1 MLQNIALVTAFTSGM
16 LAAATASPTS
26 FAKVVRPL
34 LKRNC
39 EMCHNQALASG
50 GLDLTPFYD
59 RSSVPQK
66 REGWERIISKL
77 HSGEM
82 PRRASR
88 NPAAEERL
96 ALENYV
102 QGELDR
108 VDRAAK
114 PDPGRVTARLLN
126 RAEYSNTVRDSTGR
140 LAGLSLT

>member
-1 MLQNIALVTAFTSGM
+1 
-16 LAAATASPTS
+16 
-26 FAKVVRPL
+26 
-34 LKRNC
+34 
-39 EMCHNQALASG
+39 
-50 GLDLTPFYD
+50 
-59 RSSVPQK
+59 
-66 REGWERIISKL
+66 
-77 HSGEM
+77 M
-82 PRRASR
+82 P
-88 NPAAEERL
+88 PKGIPHPPAEERL

>member
-1 MLQNIALVTAFTSGM
+1 
-16 LAAATASPTS
+16 
-26 FAKVVRPL
+26 
-34 LKRNC
+34 
-39 EMCHNQALASG
+39 
-50 GLDLTPFYD
+50 
-59 RSSVPQK
+59 
-66 REGWERIISKL
+66 
-77 HSGEM
+77 M